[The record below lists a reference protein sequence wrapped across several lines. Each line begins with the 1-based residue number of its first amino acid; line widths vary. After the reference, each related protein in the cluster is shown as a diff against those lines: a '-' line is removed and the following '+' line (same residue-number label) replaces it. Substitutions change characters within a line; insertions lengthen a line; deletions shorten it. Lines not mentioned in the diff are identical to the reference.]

1 MSTLSAQVAEARW
14 YHTLELPGGIV
25 TPGRWDTR
33 QLLHKLPFPA
43 DLTGARTLDI
53 GTWDG
58 FWAFEMERR
67 GAAEVIAIDVDDVR
81 RWDWPLPPP
90 PGGVESLLARKS
102 ADAGFTI
109 AHRALGSA
117 VERRDL
123 SVYDLDPAAV
133 GSFDFAFLGS
143 LLLHLRDPVG
153 ALQAAR
159 SVVRGT
165 LLVCDQISLTQ
176 TLLRP
181 FSPAADLA
189 VRREPHWW
197 TPNKKALERF
207 VASAGFEILATGGP
221 IRLKPGPGAP
231 RSQDVLHRVGIP
243 HAWVLARPASPT

>member
-1 MSTLSAQVAEARW
+1 MSSLAAQVADARW
-14 YHTLELPGGIV
+14 YHTLELPGGVV

-33 QLLHKLPFPA
+33 QLLGKLPFPA
-43 DLTGARTLDI
+43 DLTGARALDI

-67 GAAEVIAIDVDDVR
+67 GAAEVVAIDVDDVR
-81 RWDWPLPPP
+81 RWDWPLPAPA
-90 PGGVESLLARKS
+90 GGVESLLARKS
-102 ADAGFTI
+102 KNAGFAV

-123 SVYDLDPAAV
+123 SVYELDPARA

-153 ALQAAR
+153 ALQAVR

-176 TLLRP
+176 TVLRP

-221 IRLKPGPGAP
+221 ILLRPGPGAP
-231 RSQDVLHRVGIP
+231 RSRDVLHRLGMP
-243 HAWVLARPASPT
+243 HAWVLARPVA

>member
-1 MSTLSAQVAEARW
+1 MSSLAAQVAEARW
-14 YHTLELPGGIV
+14 YHTIELPGDIV
-25 TPGRWDTR
+25 TPGTWDTR
-33 QLLHKLPFPA
+33 QLLRKIPFPG
-43 DLTGARTLDI
+43 DLTGARALDI

-67 GAAEVIAIDVDDVR
+67 GAAEVVAIDVDDVR

-102 ADAGFTI
+102 GDAGFDI
-109 AHRALGSA
+109 AHRAFGSK
-117 VERRDL
+117 VDRRDL
-123 SVYDLDPAAV
+123 SIYELDAERV
-133 GSFDFAFLGS
+133 GTFDFAFLGS

-153 ALQAAR
+153 ALQAVR

-197 TPNKKALERF
+197 TPNRKALERF
-207 VASAGFEILATGGP
+207 VATAGFEILATGGP
-221 IRLKPGPGAP
+221 IRLKPGPRAP
-231 RSQDVLHRVGIP
+231 RSGDVLHRLGIP
-243 HAWVLARPASPT
+243 LAWVLARPAT